1 MSEHQDSGDKSEQ
14 PSQHKLSKARREG
27 QVPRAK
33 EFVSSI
39 TLISVVAYYVL
50 NIDMI
55 KQTFIELFLVSFQF
69 DTQTIS
75 HWMTSVELL
84 GTALFSMVM
93 LFFPLLIYQIIA
105 AIFGST
111 LLGGWIFSPSLLTP
125 KLEKISPI
133 KGIKRIFSTQ
143 SVIELF
149 KNVFKVMLF
158 FSLLYWVIS
167 SYISVI
173 TNLVS
178 AHFDT
183 VVLTVATITME
194 YLGYLLLIVLIFG
207 LFDFPYQR
215 HEFTK
220 QMKMTKQEVKD
231 EHKEQEGRPEVK
243 ARIRQIQIQNAKRG
257 ANERVPKAN
266 VVLTNPTQYAIALI
280 YDLTQAEAPFVVAK
294 GKDEVAVYIRE
305 LAAKHSIE
313 VVESAELTRA
323 IYNTTQVDQ
332 MVPNQLFVALA
343 HILTY
348 VNQLKAWRQGQRS
361 KPNGLPRFD
370 IPKVWSDPNEPA
382 E

>member
-55 KQTFIELFLVSFQF
+55 KQTFIELFLASFQF
-69 DTQTIS
+69 DTQTIN

-143 SVIELF
+143 SVVELF
-149 KNVFKVMLF
+149 KKCGEGNAVFQF
-158 FSLLYWVIS
+158 
-167 SYISVI
+167 
-173 TNLVS
+173 
-178 AHFDT
+178 
-183 VVLTVATITME
+183 VVLGHLQL
-194 YLGYLLLIVLIFG
+194 YRGY
-207 LFDFPYQR
+207 
-215 HEFTK
+215 HEF
-220 QMKMTKQEVKD
+220 
-231 EHKEQEGRPEVK
+231 G
-243 ARIRQIQIQNAKRG
+243 KRS
-257 ANERVPKAN
+257 
-266 VVLTNPTQYAIALI
+266 L
-280 YDLTQAEAPFVVAK
+280 
-294 GKDEVAVYIRE
+294 
-305 LAAKHSIE
+305 
-313 VVESAELTRA
+313 
-323 IYNTTQVDQ
+323 
-332 MVPNQLFVALA
+332 
-343 HILTY
+343 
-348 VNQLKAWRQGQRS
+348 
-361 KPNGLPRFD
+361 
-370 IPKVWSDPNEPA
+370 
-382 E
+382 

>member
-33 EFVSSI
+33 EFVSSV

-143 SVIELF
+143 SVVELF
-149 KNVFKVMLF
+149 KNVFKVTLF

-183 VVLTVATITME
+183 VVFTVATITIE

-207 LFDFPYQR
+207 LFDFPYQH

-243 ARIRQIQIQNAKRG
+243 ARIRQIQTQNAKRG
-257 ANERVPKAN
+257 ANERVLKAN
-266 VVLTNPTQYAIALI
+266 VVLTNPTQYAVALI
-280 YDLTQAEAPFVVAK
+280 YDLTQPKHLLLLRKAKMKWRYTFVNWQRNTVLK
-294 GKDEVAVYIRE
+294 WWKVLSLLELFTIRP
-305 LAAKHSIE
+305 K
-313 VVESAELTRA
+313 LTKWCL
-323 IYNTTQVDQ
+323 INCLW
-332 MVPNQLFVALA
+332 PS
-343 HILTY
+343 LTF
-348 VNQLKAWRQGQRS
+348 
-361 KPNGLPRFD
+361 LPTLT
-370 IPKVWSDPNEPA
+370 N
-382 E
+382 